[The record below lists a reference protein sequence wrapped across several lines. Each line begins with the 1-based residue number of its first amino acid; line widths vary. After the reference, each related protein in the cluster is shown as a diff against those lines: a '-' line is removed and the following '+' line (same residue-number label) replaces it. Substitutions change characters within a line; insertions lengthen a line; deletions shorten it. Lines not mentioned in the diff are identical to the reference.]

1 MKNVTEPKQNCN
13 EFGERLENAITNKFK
28 SIRQFSLASAI
39 PPSSLMQYLKGI
51 SEPTRPVLCIIA
63 NTLDVDLNWLITGK
77 GDPSGAAVI
86 APLDME
92 ALQAAIALT
101 EEAAE
106 NVGAKLT
113 PEKKA
118 SIASMIYEDIADSPA
133 DQESSVDMT
142 NVVRLVKL
150 AV

>member
-1 MKNVTEPKQNCN
+1 MNIYDEKIADRIRECAKKVGSGNELTRLTGIKRRTLEDYMTGTSEPK
-13 EFGERLENAITNKFK
+13 
-28 SIRQFSLASAI
+28 ASALYAI
-39 PPSSLMQYLKGI
+39 AKAAKVSL
-51 SEPTRPVLCIIA
+51 
-63 NTLDVDLNWLITGK
+63 DWLIAGEGEADKTA
-77 GDPSGAAVI
+77 SHVTFA
-86 APLDME
+86 LDME
-92 ALQAAIALT
+92 ALEAAIALT

-118 SIASMIYEDIADSPA
+118 YIAAIIYEDIADTPE
-133 DQESSVDMT
+133 DQESNVDMT

>member
-1 MKNVTEPKQNCN
+1 MKSEIAKRIDEVIKKAGGQK
-13 EFGERLENAITNKFK
+13 AISEKTGIPLK
-28 SIRQFSLASAI
+28 SISNYCL
-39 PPSSLMQYLKGI
+39 GI
-51 SEPTRPVLCIIA
+51 SPPKLEPLIQIA
-63 NTLDVDLNWLITGK
+63 EATGVSLDWLATGEGEADK
-77 GDPSGAAVI
+77 TASHVTFA
-86 APLDME
+86 LDME
-92 ALQAAIALT
+92 ALEAAIALT

-118 SIASMIYEDIADSPA
+118 YIAAIIYEDIADTPE
-133 DQESSVDMT
+133 DQESNVDMT